1 MIKPSVQQRILNF
14 IENPLSWGIAGFVIG
29 LALGANLASMWIMFL
44 ALILYLVLLR
54 YHRVA
59 NPLTE
64 TKLFAT
70 GPGFLIC
77 WVFGFMVNG
86 WAF

>member
-1 MIKPSVQQRILNF
+1 M
-14 IENPLSWGIAGFVIG
+14 AGFIVG
-29 LALGANLASMWIMFL
+29 LVLGANLASMWIIFV
-44 ALILYLVLLR
+44 ALIGYLFLLR
-54 YHRVA
+54 SHRVA

-77 WVFGFMVNG
+77 WVFGFIVNG
-86 WAF
+86 WAFNF

>member
-1 MIKPSVQQRILNF
+1 
-14 IENPLSWGIAGFVIG
+14 
-29 LALGANLASMWIMFL
+29 MFL
-44 ALILYLVLLR
+44 ALIGYLVLLR

>member
-14 IENPLSWGIAGFVIG
+14 IDNPLSWGIAGFVIG

-44 ALILYLVLLR
+44 ALVLYLVLLR

>member
-1 MIKPSVQQRILNF
+1 MIKPYVKSWILT
-14 IENPLSWGIAGFVIG
+14 IIDSPLSWSMIGFVIG

-44 ALILYLVLLR
+44 ALICYLVLLR
-54 YHRVA
+54 YHSVA

-70 GPGFLIC
+70 GPSFLIC

>member
-1 MIKPSVQQRILNF
+1 MIKPSIQHWIIN
-14 IENPLSWGIAGFVIG
+14 IIDNPLSWSIVGFIAG
-29 LALGANLASMWIMFL
+29 LLLGANLISMWIMLL
-44 ALILYLVLLR
+44 ALILYLGLLR

-59 NPLTE
+59 NPRTE

-77 WVFGFMVNG
+77 WVFGLIVHG
-86 WAF
+86 WVF

>member
-14 IENPLSWGIAGFVIG
+14 IDNPLSWGIAGFVIG

-77 WVFGFMVNG
+77 WVFGFIVNG

>member
-14 IENPLSWGIAGFVIG
+14 IDNPLSWGIAGFVIG

>member
-1 MIKPSVQQRILNF
+1 MIKPSVQQMILNF
-14 IENPLSWGIAGFVIG
+14 IDNPLSWAIAGFVIG